1 MGRQPYMNLLALGR
15 SPYEAPEAPPQ
26 GYVAPERSAVDSVD
40 ADGYV
45 QEYNDRGH
53 PVNPSSKALGKQLR
67 RAKNDILSTMGIVVS
82 GEDGN
87 LGISKE
93 RQRLNL
99 LSREN
104 DCGLALATLD
114 QIVMFVSSWWTTS
127 LISRIQ
133 TFRRYTHV
141 PFTDIIRIERNEVGV
156 FGFYCAGIPAWTV
169 SFMVSV
175 CRNHFLEPAL
185 DSIRSKVSA
194 LFEND
199 TDKNLIRHVFAGLR
213 FGCKSVLFVILGQT
227 YMFSLL
233 QSLHIVPA
241 LAVPAI
247 RSLIPFGQTS
257 LIQMP
262 TIPTTLSA
270 AAIGHFGLEIL
281 TSPFT
286 AVYMYVYLR
295 PVVESRIYRILRRQ
309 LPKPDRPDNLSIR
322 VAVENDL
329 IEWTVPTLG
338 RRSDE
343 EIDRSYLTIGEELK
357 YELRVFRDW
366 FMGILGLKTAKTSG
380 SEVRRARYESLHSRL
395 EQLHRDL
402 GIVMPPMEEPSAPLD
417 EEMIANSMQAR
428 GEQLL
433 SGHVEGARPP
443 TPAPDSSEQEELPMN
458 QILTGDE
465 QRMAQSP
472 LQIPEDY
479 FDERAAGR
487 PGMEEPYRLDS
498 SELPQRPQNR
508 ALEENYH
515 SRSNTLFSRPS
526 SPDSSPLTSPRVRA
540 SLVHQ
545 NSDVITMQ
553 LELLR
558 SNHNSPTQTRA
569 AHDAV
574 PTGAPLSNGAPQQT
588 EAPDPNT
595 LERTASELLDAILS
609 NTVPNQTAD
618 TTNIPSP
625 ESDLVQQLAE
635 TNPNPDSFLEALAEG
650 FIAAPAPDAA
660 TTTTTTTATTT
671 QQPPTT
677 TAPDHES
684 PFTSQQVLAP
694 TTSNETRD
702 LASLPNTTATTVPGP
717 LTTAP
722 TSRHPHRIRPNQD
735 RNPLLPDHRVTI
747 LSSLPVDS
755 LSSHLAS
762 LITSI
767 LFYPLESL
775 YLRNFT
781 LKFLSSPYILSTAVP
796 VGAATATTLGLGLGL
811 GRADVRG
818 LGAWF
823 GGGSVRD
830 MVAYMGKMVLVV
842 GVEGLVSAAVW
853 GVGTAATVM
862 FGVMEF
868 GWGEL

>member
-26 GYVAPERSAVDSVD
+26 GYVAPERSAEDSVD

-53 PVNPSSKALGKQLR
+53 PINPSSKALGKQLR

-114 QIVMFVSSWWTTS
+114 QIVMFASSWWTTS
-127 LISRIQ
+127 LSSRIQ

-141 PFTDIIRIERNEVGV
+141 PFMDIIRIERNEVGV

-185 DSIRSKVSA
+185 DSIHSKVSS

-199 TDKNLIRHVFAGLR
+199 TYKNLIRHVFAGFR

-247 RSLIPFGQTS
+247 RSFIPFGQTS

-262 TIPTTLSA
+262 TIPTSLSA
-270 AAIGHFGLEIL
+270 TAIGHFGLEIL

-286 AVYMYVYLR
+286 AMYMYVYLR

-343 EIDRSYLTIGEELK
+343 EIDRSYLTLREELK
-357 YELRVFRDW
+357 YELRVFRNW
-366 FMGILGLKTAKTSG
+366 FMGILGLKKAKKSG
-380 SEVRRARYESLHSRL
+380 SEARRARYESLHSRL

-402 GIVMPPMEEPSAPLD
+402 GIAMPPMEEPSAPPD
-417 EEMIANSMQAR
+417 EEMMANSMQAR

-479 FDERAAGR
+479 FDEGTAGR
-487 PGMEEPYRLDS
+487 PGMEEPYRLDT
-498 SELPQRPQNR
+498 SEPPQRPQNR
-508 ALEENYH
+508 ALEENHH

-574 PTGAPLSNGAPQQT
+574 PTGAPLSNGGPQRT
-588 EAPDPNT
+588 AAPDPNT
-595 LERTASELLDAILS
+595 IERAASELLDAFLS
-609 NTVPNQTAD
+609 NNNGPDRTDTIRLPNQTAD

-635 TNPNPDSFLEALAEG
+635 TNPDPNAFLEALAEG
-650 FIAAPAPDAA
+650 YTAPVSDTAP
-660 TTTTTTTATTT
+660 TTT
-671 QQPPTT
+671 TT

-684 PFTSQQVLAP
+684 PLTSQQVLAP
-694 TTSNETRD
+694 TTSNETSNI
-702 LASLPNTTATTVPGP
+702 APLPSTSTTTAPGP
-717 LTTAP
+717 LAALTP
-722 TSRHPHRIRPNQD
+722 RHHHRIPNQSI

-762 LITSI
+762 LITSV

-775 YLRNFT
+775 YLRNFA

-796 VGAATATTLGLGLGL
+796 MGAATATTLGLGLGL

-823 GGGSVRD
+823 GGGSARD